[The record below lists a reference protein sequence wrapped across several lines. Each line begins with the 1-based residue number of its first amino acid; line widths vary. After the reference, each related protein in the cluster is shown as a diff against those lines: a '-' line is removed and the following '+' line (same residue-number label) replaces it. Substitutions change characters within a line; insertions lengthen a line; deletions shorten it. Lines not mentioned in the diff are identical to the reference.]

1 MYTMITMKT
10 EVAKFAVKFLRND
23 FLACSLVGSSDLL
36 FEVVDI
42 SQGGSLLLDT
52 NPRLARD
59 SLIVRSSISSGACFL
74 CNRLLFAYSSISMGT
89 FASITRLIL

>member
-36 FEVVDI
+36 LEVVDI

-59 SLIVRSSISSGACFL
+59 SLSVRSSISSGACFL
-74 CNRLLFAYSSISMGT
+74 CNDSSSRTARFRWGRLRESLD
-89 FASITRLIL
+89 